1 MCRDKEKEKR
11 IFDNLMCIYYIIIKK
26 IYDKKNDCCNGY

>member
-11 IFDNLMCIYYIIIKK
+11 IFDNLMCIYYIIIK